1 MWYCETEKASS
12 LLCLG
17 VSSGSH
23 LRSARCATAITI
35 TTATATA
42 TYAKVSLSKTE
53 RWSYCSIGFMGMA
66 MCCWSGPGTFCIS
79 IGVAKYD
86 MVVVSKP
93 SMAVVRIGAS
103 AGYAHARDER
113 RGAGDGRAARTRVVE
128 GGGGSSG
135 EARLVAIVR
144 RWRRGEAGDDGRS
157 GVGEARTRVVFG
169 GERLGDGDVAEAD
182 ADADASAD
190 ASAAELEGAK
200 PAERAHQTILL

>member
-12 LLCLG
+12 LLCLE
-17 VSSGSH
+17 VSSGLP
-23 LRSARCATAITI
+23 LRSAPCAPA
-35 TTATATA
+35 TATATA

-113 RGAGDGRAARTRVVE
+113 RGAGDGRGARTRVVE

-135 EARLVAIVR
+135 EARLVATVR

>member
-1 MWYCETEKASS
+1 
-12 LLCLG
+12 
-17 VSSGSH
+17 
-23 LRSARCATAITI
+23 
-35 TTATATA
+35 
-42 TYAKVSLSKTE
+42 
-53 RWSYCSIGFMGMA
+53 
-66 MCCWSGPGTFCIS
+66 
-79 IGVAKYD
+79 
-86 MVVVSKP
+86 
-93 SMAVVRIGAS
+93 MAVVRIGAS

-113 RGAGDGRAARTRVVE
+113 RGAGDGRGARTRVVE